1 MKRKFRL
8 SAVAVALTG
17 ALAAGTAGATNGYF
31 QHGYGLKA
39 KGMAGVGIAFPQDA
53 LAAATNPAGMV
64 EVGNRIDFGAD
75 LFRPVRST
83 QIAGAGDFSGNG
95 DSIFL
100 IPEFGYN
107 RMLSPTS
114 SVGVSVYGNG
124 GMNTSYETLNTATG
138 GAIFGAGKL
147 GVDLMQLF
155 IAPTYS
161 VKLNPRHSLGVSLN
175 LAYQRFKMEGI
186 QNFAG
191 FSSSAANL
199 TNNGY
204 DTSTGWGV
212 RIGWLGQLL
221 PTVSVG
227 ATYQSET
234 RMSSFD
240 KYRGLFAGQ
249 GDFDV
254 PENFGIGIAV
264 KASPA
269 TTIAADVQRINYSK
283 VAAVGNSVNQLFVL
297 GQPLGTS
304 NGPGFGWRDMT
315 VLKLGVSHA
324 YGSNLTLR
332 GGVSHGRQPI
342 PGAETFFNV
351 LAPGVIE
358 THLTLGATWTLA
370 NKSEL
375 TLGYMHGFN
384 KSVTGTGAGA
394 GFNLK
399 MHQDSLG
406 IAYGWKM

>member
-1 MKRKFRL
+1 MGCKHRL
-8 SAVAVALTG
+8 SAVALVLAG
-17 ALAAGTAGATNGYF
+17 ILAAGTAGATNGYF

-64 EVGNRIDFGAD
+64 AVGNRIDFGAD

-83 QIAGAGDFSGNG
+83 QITGAGDFSGNG

-114 SVGVSVYGNG
+114 SIGVSVYGNG

-161 VKLNPRHSLGVSLN
+161 VKVNPRHSLGVSLN

-191 FSSSAANL
+191 FSSSAGNL

-212 RIGWLGQLL
+212 RIGWLGQLS

-240 KYRGLFAGQ
+240 KYQGLFAGQ

-254 PENFGIGIAV
+254 PENYGIGIAV

-297 GQPLGTS
+297 GQPLGSS

-324 YGSNLTLR
+324 YSNNLTLR

-375 TLGYMHGFN
+375 TLGYMHGFS
-384 KSVTGTGAGA
+384 KSVAGTGAGT

>member
-1 MKRKFRL
+1 MRNQLKV
-8 SAVAVALTG
+8 AAVALAVTG

-31 QHGYGLKA
+31 QHGYGIKA

-64 EVGNRIDFGAD
+64 NVGNRIDFGAD

-83 QIAGAGDFSGNG
+83 QITGVGDFSGNG
-95 DSIFL
+95 DSEFL

-107 RMLSPTS
+107 HMLSPTS

-138 GAIFGAGKL
+138 GAIFGTGKL

-161 VKLNPRHSLGVSLN
+161 MKVSPGHSLGVSLN

-191 FSSSAANL
+191 FSSAGGNL

-204 DTSTGWGV
+204 DSSTGYGV
-212 RIGWLGQLL
+212 RIGWLGQLSPML
-221 PTVSVG
+221 SVG
-227 ATYQSET
+227 ATYQTKT
-234 RMSSFD
+234 RMGAFD

-249 GDFDV
+249 GDFDI
-254 PENFGIGIAV
+254 PENYGIGIAV
-264 KASPA
+264 KASPS
-269 TTIAADVQRINYSK
+269 TTVAADLQRINYSK
-283 VAAVGNSVNQLFVL
+283 VASVGNSINQMFVL
-297 GQPLGTS
+297 GQPLGSS

-315 VLKLGVSHA
+315 VLKLGVSHV
-324 YGSNLTLR
+324 YNSGLTLR

-342 PGAETFFNV
+342 PGNETFFNV

-358 THLTLGATWTLA
+358 SHLTLGATWTLA

-375 TLGYMHGFN
+375 SVGYMHGFN

-394 GFNLK
+394 GFNVK